1 MFFSVPVGF
10 FPRCRFPAWCF
21 VRCFFVVAVSV
32 SVVPGARLSFVV
44 CFLWA
49 RGRRKS
55 LFSPSYLRR
64 PQIFLPGLWSSEVFS
79 ELSKTNFFFGAS
91 PKPPGH
97 GGCTSSHFSEVFC
110 SVPPFYFFRVFNKLA
125 KSLFLYFFR
134 KSGGTGSNAAKLSTL
149 SKKYGGTAGVRSR
162 ASQKC
167 SPPSKFF
174 WFWQLKIRTFEFVF
188 HFPRVGFFYSGRT
201 SGLLFWGAGYS

>member
-1 MFFSVPVGF
+1 MFFSSLWAF
-10 FPRCRFPAWCF
+10 FRGAAFRPCASS
-21 VRCFFVVAVSV
+21 VAFSW
-32 SVVPGARLSFVV
+32 SLSPCRLSRGLACRSLCAFSGLGVV
-44 CFLWA
+44 
-49 RGRRKS
+49 RKS

-64 PQIFLPGLWSSEVFS
+64 PQIFLLGLWSSEVFS

-125 KSLFLYFFR
+125 KSLFLYFFL
-134 KSGGTGSNAAKLSTL
+134 KSGGAGSNAAKLSTL
-149 SKKYGGTAGVRSR
+149 SKKYGGTAGVRPR

-167 SPPSKFF
+167 SPPS
-174 WFWQLKIRTFEFVF
+174 
-188 HFPRVGFFYSGRT
+188 
-201 SGLLFWGAGYS
+201 

>member
-1 MFFSVPVGF
+1 MFFRPCGL
-10 FPRCRFPAWCF
+10 FPRCRFPAGCF

-32 SVVPGARLSFVV
+32 SVVPWARLSFVV

-110 SVPPFYFFRVFNKLA
+110 SVPPFLLFSSFSTNSRGRCYYIFFLSLA
-125 KSLFLYFFR
+125 GLAQTRPNFPHFR
-134 KSGGTGSNAAKLSTL
+134 KSTGA
-149 SKKYGGTAGVRSR
+149 R
-162 ASQKC
+162 
-167 SPPSKFF
+167 
-174 WFWQLKIRTFEFVF
+174 RTFVLERPKSV
-188 HFPRVGFFYSGRT
+188 PP
-201 SGLLFWGAGYS
+201 L

>member
-1 MFFSVPVGF
+1 MFFRPCGL
-10 FPRCRFPAWCF
+10 FPRCRFPAGCF

-32 SVVPGARLSFVV
+32 SVVPWARLSFVV

-64 PQIFLPGLWSSEVFS
+64 PQIFLLGLWSSEVFS

-167 SPPSKFF
+167 SPP
-174 WFWQLKIRTFEFVF
+174 L
-188 HFPRVGFFYSGRT
+188 
-201 SGLLFWGAGYS
+201 